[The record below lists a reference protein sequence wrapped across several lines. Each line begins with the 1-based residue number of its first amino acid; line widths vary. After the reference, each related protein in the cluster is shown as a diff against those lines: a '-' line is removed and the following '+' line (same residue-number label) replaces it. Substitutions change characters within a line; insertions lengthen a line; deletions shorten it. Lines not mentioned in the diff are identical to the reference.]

1 MDKKTVWERRVE
13 ALACAI
19 SANFIIDYVFLT
31 ILAISKPCREMK
43 INGRCST
50 KFQTEY
56 PGIINSEMAL
66 NTPMIKPTKL
76 VTPRT
81 YPLTLG

>member
-1 MDKKTVWERRVE
+1 MDKKIAWETRVE

-19 SANFIIDYVFLT
+19 SANFVDYVFLT
-31 ILAISKPCREMK
+31 ILAISKPYREMK
-43 INGRCST
+43 ISGRCST

-56 PGIINSEMAL
+56 PGINNSEMAL
-66 NTPMIKPTKL
+66 NSPMIKPTKL

-81 YPLTLG
+81 YLLTLG